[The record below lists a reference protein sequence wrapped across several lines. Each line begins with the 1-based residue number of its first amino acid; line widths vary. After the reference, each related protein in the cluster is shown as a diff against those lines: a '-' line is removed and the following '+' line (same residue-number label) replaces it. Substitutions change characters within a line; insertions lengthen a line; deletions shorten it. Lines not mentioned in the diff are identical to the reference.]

1 MKENK
6 IGQGQYELNV
16 PPYDFR
22 VFFFIQTYHPICYED
37 AKKFLAEPTS
47 PATATPEEVS
57 NNPLNVI
64 MSALQNPTTTQ
75 GE

>member
-1 MKENK
+1 MFLRMISE
-6 IGQGQYELNV
+6 
-16 PPYDFR
+16 

-37 AKKFLAEPTS
+37 AKKSLAEPTS

-57 NNPLNVI
+57 SNPLNVI
-64 MSALQNPTTTQ
+64 MSALQNPTTAQ